1 MTTAAPTVS
10 DGGGITDT
18 AKPATTV
25 SRKKAFF
32 ITAVA
37 AAALGTTGWVLAHRG
52 LESTD
57 DAQTDADVVAV
68 PARIGGTIRR
78 VLFTENQHVKAG
90 DLLVELE
97 DVPAKARLAQA
108 EASLAAAIASAE
120 AADADAELAGTNAV
134 GNKSVAEAGLRTA
147 SVGAASFSDQ
157 IKEGESQV
165 RSAEA
170 SFAQATADHERE
182 KALYEKASISKAE
195 FDRAETAYSV
205 ASAALEGARA
215 RLETL
220 RQGANQAQS
229 RVVEASARAKQSGNV
244 EPLVRQARAKAAAA
258 HAQVDTARAA
268 RDLALLDVSYTH
280 IMAPHDG
287 VVSRKT
293 VNEGQSVG
301 AGQSVVQLVTPEIW
315 VTANF
320 KETQVGRMRVG
331 QAAHFSVDAFPGVEL
346 QGDVQSLSGATG
358 ARFSLL
364 PPDNATGNFTKVV
377 QRVPVRVHVRD
388 VPAGVTLRAGM
399 SVDLT
404 VDTR

>member
-1 MTTAAPTVS
+1 MTTAAPTVPG
-10 DGGGITDT
+10 GGGITDT
-18 AKPATTV
+18 AKPATAV
-25 SRKKAFF
+25 SRKKIYF
-32 ITAVA
+32 IGAVA
-37 AAALGTTGWVLAHRG
+37 ASALGATGWVLAHRG

-68 PARIGGTIRR
+68 PARTGGTIRR
-78 VLFTENQHVKAG
+78 VLFTENQRVKAG
-90 DLLVELE
+90 DLLVEID

-108 EASLAAAIASAE
+108 EASLAAAMASAE
-120 AADADAELAGTNAV
+120 AADADAELAGTNAL

-147 SVGAASFSDQ
+147 SVGVASFSDQ

-170 SFAQATADHERE
+170 SFAQATSDHGRE
-182 KALYEKASISKAE
+182 KALYEKAAISKAE

-205 ASAALEGARA
+205 AAAALEGARA
-215 RLETL
+215 RLETV
-220 RQGANQAQS
+220 RQGANQARS
-229 RVVEASARAKQSGNV
+229 RVVEASARAKQTGNV
-244 EPLVRQARAKAAAA
+244 EPLVRQAHAKAAAA

-268 RDLALLDVSYTH
+268 RDLAALDVSYTQ
-280 IMAPHDG
+280 ILAPHDG

-293 VNEGQSVG
+293 VSEGQSVG
-301 AGQSVVQLVTPEIW
+301 AGQAVVQVVTPEVW

-320 KETQVGRMRVG
+320 KETQVGRMREG
-331 QAAHFSVDAFPGVEL
+331 QPARFSVDAFPGVEFS
-346 QGDVQSLSGATG
+346 GDVQSLSGATG

-388 VPAGVTLRAGM
+388 VRPGVTLRPGM

-404 VDTR
+404 IDTR